1 LSQAS
6 IGAMLAELI
15 SFSAEGAMLVLSRKK
30 DEQLVIRLG
39 EQTVLVRILAVTRD
53 RVRIGVV
60 ADRAV
65 EVHREEVA
73 RRIAEWQ
80 DGLETALAE
89 KIPHP

>member
-1 LSQAS
+1 
-6 IGAMLAELI
+6 MLAELM

-39 EQTVLVRILAVTRD
+39 EQTVLVRVLAVTRD
-53 RVRIGVV
+53 RVRIGVI
-60 ADRAV
+60 ADRTV

-80 DGLETALAE
+80 EGLETVVAE